1 MEVRA
6 ITEGKNGR
14 IWVGTSDGLM
24 SFDGNFTLSK
34 NIAFE
39 TYRNDLNISN
49 DIYNLYKDKN
59 GTLWLSVFGVGLN
72 RLVKYD
78 EEKKKPLFESFGIKD
93 GINSDVILSIVED
106 DHNNLWLSTEKG
118 ISRFDPHTKTFR
130 NYGKYDGLA
139 DFSMEETS
147 ALKLVDGTIWFG
159 SREGILQFKPE
170 DISDY
175 HVTYPTYIID
185 MKVSNRNYDEWST
198 DSISIKYL
206 DEVEL
211 KHNQSMFSI
220 EFAALN
226 YHTQNHV
233 RYKYILDGYEKEWH
247 ITDKNRIASYTNV
260 PPGRYLFRV
269 HTVDETNPS
278 LFSER
283 TLQIRILPPW

>member
-1 MEVRA
+1 
-6 ITEGKNGR
+6 
-14 IWVGTSDGLM
+14 
-24 SFDGNFTLSK
+24 
-34 NIAFE
+34 
-39 TYRNDLNISN
+39 
-49 DIYNLYKDKN
+49 
-59 GTLWLSVFGVGLN
+59 
-72 RLVKYD
+72 
-78 EEKKKPLFESFGIKD
+78 
-93 GINSDVILSIVED
+93 
-106 DHNNLWLSTEKG
+106 
-118 ISRFDPHTKTFR
+118 
-130 NYGKYDGLA
+130 
-139 DFSMEETS
+139 
-147 ALKLVDGTIWFG
+147 
-159 SREGILQFKPE
+159 
-170 DISDY
+170 
-175 HVTYPTYIID
+175 

-283 TLQIRILPPW
+283 TLQIRILPPWWKSTWAYVIYIILLLFFLYFLLRFIALMIKMKNDVYIEQKVSELKIKFFTNVSHELRTPLTLIKGPIQELKENENLSEKGAKYITLMEKNTNHMLGWSIKLIS